1 MKAFKNALRIIFPY
15 FGRDKRV
22 FWIYFEPIVSY
33 SIQQLTRGSYERY
46 SVDVTKG
53 LSVLKAFPYN
63 LRNVI
68 EFMCFFL
75 FADKQQC
82 GLCNLSV
89 NR

>member
-1 MKAFKNALRIIFPY
+1 MKAFKNALRIIFPHL
-15 FGRDKRV
+15 GRNKRV
-22 FWIYFEPIVSY
+22 LRVNLEAIIPY
-33 SIQQLTRGSYERY
+33 SVQQLTRGPYEWY